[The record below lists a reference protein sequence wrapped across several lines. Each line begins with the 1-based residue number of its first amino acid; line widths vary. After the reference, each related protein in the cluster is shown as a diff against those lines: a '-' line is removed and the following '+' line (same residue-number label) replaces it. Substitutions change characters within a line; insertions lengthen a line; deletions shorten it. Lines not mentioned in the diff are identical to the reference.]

1 MSIKKGESINKRG
14 DRAQGGGP
22 AAALIGIITLMF
34 IFYILFLP
42 PEERKSLLE
51 GENASLTEEGIGLL
65 LDEAPGLLTFTEK
78 GVFDHSISNI
88 YLIETK
94 NAVVLGQENPFIVKK
109 GWFGEQQ
116 KSMVFSAG
124 DLDNTENVVLS
135 FQASERK
142 GILVISLNGQ
152 KIFEGAVNLQNPPPV
167 SLPKTLLR
175 PTNQID
181 FSVTGGFFSSKKYSL
196 TDIKVIGDITDV
208 KKQISQNT
216 FTISD
221 TEKENLDSAFL
232 DFYPICE
239 QRTVGTL
246 TIELNGKVIYS
257 ASPACESL
265 NRQDLYAEDLRTGK
279 NTLIFRIDKGSYR
292 VEQIRVRTVLKAVK
306 ANVEFFNVKTSL
318 YNNILDKER
327 QVILRIEFID
337 DNKAKR
343 AELNINGRKDMI
355 DQTDNIYE
363 RDIST
368 WVKEGNNY
376 IEIKPLTE
384 LDVVKLQVRAD

>member
-1 MSIKKGESINKRG
+1 MNKRG
-14 DRAQGGGP
+14 DKVQSGAP

-42 PEERKSLLE
+42 PSERKSLLE
-51 GENASLTEEGIGLL
+51 GENATIEEGTGLL

-94 NAVVLGQENPFIVKK
+94 NAVILGQENPFIVKK
-109 GWFGEQQ
+109 GWFSEQQ

-124 DLDNTENVVLS
+124 DLDNTENVMLS

-142 GILVISLNGQ
+142 GTLVIALNGQ
-152 KIFEGAVNLQNPPPV
+152 KIFEGVVSLQNPPPV
-167 SLPKTLLR
+167 ALPKTLLR

-181 FSVTGGFFSSKKYSL
+181 FSVTGGFFSSRKYSL
-196 TDIKVIGDITDV
+196 SDIKVIADITDV

-246 TIELNGKVIYS
+246 TIELNGKVIY
-257 ASPACESL
+257 AAAPACESL
-265 NRQDLYAEDLRTGK
+265 NRQDLYGEDLRNGK
-279 NTLIFRIDKGSYR
+279 NTLVFRIDKGSYR

-306 ANVEFFNVKTSL
+306 AHVEFFNVKTSL
-318 YNNILDKER
+318 YNDILDKNR

-337 DNKAKR
+337 DNKKKR
-343 AELNINGRKDMI
+343 AELNVDGRKDMI
-355 DQTDNIYE
+355 DQTDDIYE

>member
-1 MSIKKGESINKRG
+1 MNKRG
-14 DRAQGGGP
+14 DKMQSGAP

-42 PEERKSLLE
+42 PSERKSLLE
-51 GENASLTEEGIGLL
+51 GDNATLEEGTGLL

-94 NAVVLGQENPFIVKK
+94 NSVILGQENPFIVKK
-109 GWFGEQQ
+109 GWFSEQQ

-124 DLDNTENVVLS
+124 DLDNTENVMLS
-135 FQASERK
+135 FQAPERK
-142 GILVISLNGQ
+142 GILVIALNGQ
-152 KIFEGAVNLQNPPPV
+152 KIFEGTVNLQNPPPV
-167 SLPKTLLR
+167 ALPKTLLR

-181 FSVTGGFFSSKKYSL
+181 FSVTGGFFSSRKYSL
-196 TDIKVIGDITDV
+196 SDIKVIADITDV

-246 TIELNGKVIYS
+246 TIELNGKAIY
-257 ASPACESL
+257 AAAPACESL

-279 NTLIFRIDKGSYR
+279 NTLVFRIDKGSYR

-306 ANVEFFNVKTSL
+306 AHVEFFNVKTSL
-318 YNNILDKER
+318 YNDILDKNR

-337 DNKAKR
+337 DNKKKQ
-343 AELNINGRKDMI
+343 AELNVDGRKDMI

>member
-1 MSIKKGESINKRG
+1 MNKRG
-14 DRAQGGGP
+14 DKMQSGAP

-42 PEERKSLLE
+42 PSERKSLLE
-51 GENASLTEEGIGLL
+51 GDNATIEEGTGLL

-94 NAVVLGQENPFIVKK
+94 NSVILGQENPFIVKK

-135 FQASERK
+135 FQAPERK

-152 KIFEGAVNLQNPPPV
+152 KIFEGMVNLQNPPPV

-181 FSVTGGFFSSKKYSL
+181 FSVTGGFFSSRKYSL
-196 TDIKVIGDITDV
+196 ADIKVIADITDT
-208 KKQISQNT
+208 KKQIAQNT

-221 TEKENLDSAFL
+221 TEKENLDMAFL

-246 TIELNGKVIYS
+246 TIELNGKVIY
-257 ASPACESL
+257 AAAPACESL

-279 NTLIFRIDKGSYR
+279 NTLVFRIDKGSYR
-292 VEQIRVRTVLKAVK
+292 VEQIRVRTVLKAIK

-318 YNNILDKER
+318 YNDILDKNR

-337 DNKAKR
+337 DNKKKQ
-343 AELNINGRKDMI
+343 AELNVDGRKDMI

>member
-1 MSIKKGESINKRG
+1 MNKRG
-14 DRAQGGGP
+14 DKMQSGAP

-42 PEERKSLLE
+42 PSERKSLLE
-51 GENASLTEEGIGLL
+51 GDNATLEEGTGLL
-65 LDEAPGLLTFTEK
+65 LDEAPGLLTFSEK

-94 NAVVLGQENPFIVKK
+94 NSVILGQENPFIVKK

-124 DLDNTENVVLS
+124 DLDNTENVMLS
-135 FQASERK
+135 FQAPERK
-142 GILVISLNGQ
+142 GILVIALNGQ
-152 KIFEGAVNLQNPPPV
+152 KIFEGVVNLQNPPPV
-167 SLPKTLLR
+167 ALPKTLLR

-196 TDIKVIGDITDV
+196 SDIKVIADITDV

-246 TIELNGKVIYS
+246 TIELNGKVIY
-257 ASPACESL
+257 AAAPACESL
-265 NRQDLYAEDLRTGK
+265 NRQNLYAEDLRTGK
-279 NTLIFRIDKGSYR
+279 NTLVFRIDKGSYR

-318 YNNILDKER
+318 YNDILDKNR

-337 DNKAKR
+337 DNKKKR
-343 AELNINGRKDMI
+343 AELNVDGRKDMI

>member
-1 MSIKKGESINKRG
+1 MNKRG
-14 DRAQGGGP
+14 DKTQSGAP

-42 PEERKSLLE
+42 PDERKSLLE
-51 GENASLTEEGIGLL
+51 GENGTLEEGIGLL
-65 LDEAPGLLTFTEK
+65 LDEAPGLLTFTER

-94 NAVVLGQENPFIVKK
+94 NAVILGQENPFIVKK

-124 DLDNTENVVLS
+124 DLDNTENAVLS
-135 FQASERK
+135 FQSPERK
-142 GILVISLNGQ
+142 GILVIALNGQ
-152 KIFEGAVNLQNPPPV
+152 KIFEGTVNLQNPPPV

-181 FSVTGGFFSSKKYSL
+181 FSVTGVFFSSRKYSL
-196 TDIKVIGDITDV
+196 TDVKVIADITDV
-208 KKQISQNT
+208 KKQIAHNT

-221 TEKENLDSAFL
+221 TERENLDSAYL

-246 TIELNGKVIYS
+246 TIELNGKVIY
-257 ASPACESL
+257 AAAPACESL
-265 NRQDLYAEDLRTGK
+265 NRQDLYSEDLRSGK
-279 NTLIFRIDKGSYR
+279 NTVIFRIDKGSYR
-292 VEQIRVRTVLKAVK
+292 VEQIRVRTILKAVK
-306 ANVEFFNVKTSL
+306 ANVDFFNVKTSL
-318 YNNILDKER
+318 YNDILDKDR

-343 AELNINGRKDMI
+343 AEMNLNGRKDMI
-355 DQTDNIYE
+355 DQTDDVYE

-384 LDVVKLQVRAD
+384 LNVVKLQVRAD